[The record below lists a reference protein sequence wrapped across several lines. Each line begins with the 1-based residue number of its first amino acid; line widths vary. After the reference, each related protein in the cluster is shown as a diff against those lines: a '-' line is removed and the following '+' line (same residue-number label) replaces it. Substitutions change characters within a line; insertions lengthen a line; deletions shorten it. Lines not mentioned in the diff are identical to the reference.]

1 MKIKILDAGK
11 RYRQEWILR
20 SINLELES
28 GQAYAITG
36 PNGSGKSTL
45 LKMLSG
51 HLSLSRGTIQ
61 YEQGGKLLPVEQVYA
76 HLALAAPYVELIE
89 EFTLWEALTFHGRFR
104 AFRQGLQVFD
114 LVDLLAF
121 PKAAHKPIRHF
132 SSGMKQRLKLALAL
146 CSEADFILLDEPSTN
161 LDRQGMEWYQR
172 LLAQFAGQRLLVIA
186 SNVEE
191 DYQYCTEH
199 IDILQ
204 YKNRQKPAP

>member
-20 SINLELES
+20 GVNLQLES

-51 HLSLSRGTIQ
+51 HLSPSKGAVQ
-61 YEQGGKLLPVEQVYA
+61 YEQGGKPVPVEQVYTRI
-76 HLALAAPYVELIE
+76 ALAAPYVELIE
-89 EFTLWEALTFHGRFR
+89 EFTLREALTFHGQFR
-104 AFRQGLQVFD
+104 AFQQGLQVSD
-114 LVDLLAF
+114 LINLLAF
-121 PKAAHKPIRHF
+121 PKATHKPIRYF

-161 LDRQGMEWYQR
+161 LDRQGMDWYQH
-172 LLAQFAGQRLLVIA
+172 LLEQFAGQRLLVIA

-191 DYQYCTEH
+191 DYQCCTQRV
-199 IDILQ
+199 DILQ
-204 YKNRQKPAP
+204 YKNRQKLAP

>member
-1 MKIKILDAGK
+1 MKIKILDVGK

-20 SINLELES
+20 GINLELES
-28 GQAYAITG
+28 GQAHAIIG

-51 HLSLSRGTIQ
+51 HLSPSKGTIQ
-61 YEQGGKLLPVEQVYA
+61 YEHVGKPVPAEQVYA
-76 HLALAAPYVELIE
+76 HLALAAPYMELIE
-89 EFTLWEALTFHGRFR
+89 EFTLKEALTFHRRFR
-104 AFRQGLQVFD
+104 AFQQGLQVSD
-114 LVDLLAF
+114 LMDLLAF

-146 CSEADFILLDEPSTN
+146 CGEADFILLDEPSTN
-161 LDRQGMEWYQR
+161 LDRQGMDWYQR
-172 LLAQFAGQRLLVIA
+172 LLAQFVGQRLLLIA

-191 DYQYCTEH
+191 DYQCCTHH

-204 YKNRQKPAP
+204 YKNRQKPVP